1 MASIMEELI
10 TVMEDELKEYKEFI
24 PVLQQKTK
32 AIIENRVDDLQSIST
47 TEQQYLD
54 KINNFDKKREDI
66 IKNIAVLFDKDY
78 KTLNLRSIISMLDK
92 QPKDQ
97 LALSK
102 LHDEMNSTVKII
114 LDINEHNKNLI
125 EQSLEMIEFNMNV
138 IKSTWM
144 SPGNNNYDKGAVVSG
159 LNAPS
164 VGDRSFDA
172 KQ

>member
-10 TVMEDELKEYKEFI
+10 TVMEDELKEYKDFV
-24 PVLQQKTK
+24 PVLQKKTK
-32 AIIENRVDDLQSIST
+32 SIIENKVEELQSISLE
-47 TEQQYLD
+47 EQQYLD
-54 KINNFDKKREDI
+54 RINNLDKKRDEI
-66 IKNIAVLFDKDY
+66 IKNIAILFDKDY

-102 LHDEMNSTVKII
+102 LHDEIKSTVKVI

-144 SPGNNNYDKGAVVSG
+144 SPGNNNYDKGANINGLGSSG
-159 LNAPS
+159 M
-164 VGDRSFDA
+164 GERSFDA

>member
-10 TVMEDELKEYKEFI
+10 TVMEDELNEYKNFI
-24 PVLQQKTK
+24 PILNDKTK
-32 AIIENRVDDLQSIST
+32 SIIENKVDELQSISAV
-47 TEQQYLD
+47 EQQYLD
-54 KINNFDKKREDI
+54 RINNLDKKREDI
-66 IKNIAVLFDKDY
+66 IKNIAILFDKDY
-78 KTLNLRSIISMLDK
+78 KTLNLKGIIEMLDK

-97 LALSK
+97 FALSK
-102 LHDEMNSTVKII
+102 LHDEMKATVKVI

-144 SPGNNNYDKGAVVSG
+144 SPGNNNYDKGANVNGLSLVS
-159 LNAPS
+159 NE
-164 VGDRSFDA
+164 DRSFDA

>member
-10 TVMEDELKEYKEFI
+10 TVMEDELNEYKRFI
-24 PVLQQKTK
+24 PILQKKTK
-32 AIIENRVDDLQSIST
+32 SIIENNVDELQSIST
-47 TEQQYLD
+47 EEQQHLD

-66 IKNIAVLFDKDY
+66 IKNIAILFDKDY
-78 KTLNLRSIISMLDK
+78 KTLNLKSIISMLDK

-102 LHDEMNSTVKII
+102 LHDEMKSTIKII

-144 SPGNNNYDKGAVVSG
+144 SPGNNNYDKGANVNG
-159 LNAPS
+159 LVAPN
-164 VGDRSFDA
+164 VGERSFDA

>member
-10 TVMEDELKEYKEFI
+10 GVLENELNEYKEFM
-24 PVLQQKTK
+24 PVLRNKTK
-32 AIIENRVDDLQSIST
+32 YIIENKVEELQTISS
-47 TEQQYLD
+47 TEQYYLD
-54 KINNFDKKREDI
+54 KINNLEKKREEI
-66 IKNIAVLFDKDY
+66 IKNIAILFDKDY

-102 LHDEMNSTVKII
+102 LHDEMNATIKII
-114 LDINEHNKNLI
+114 LDINKHNTDLI

>member
-10 TVMEDELKEYKEFI
+10 TVMEDEIKEYKDFI
-24 PVLQQKTK
+24 PVLQNKTK
-32 AIIENRVDDLQSIST
+32 MILENKVDELQGISLL
-47 TEQQYLD
+47 EQDYLD
-54 KINNFDKKREDI
+54 KINGLEKKREEI
-66 IKNIAVLFDKDY
+66 IKNIAILFDKDY
-78 KTLNLRSIISMLDK
+78 KTLNMRKIILMLEK

-97 LALSK
+97 FALSK
-102 LHDEMNSTVKII
+102 LHDEMKSTVKVI

-144 SPGNNNYDKGAVVSG
+144 SPGNNNYDKGANVNG
-159 LNAPS
+159 LGSSNG
-164 VGDRSFDA
+164 GDRSFDA